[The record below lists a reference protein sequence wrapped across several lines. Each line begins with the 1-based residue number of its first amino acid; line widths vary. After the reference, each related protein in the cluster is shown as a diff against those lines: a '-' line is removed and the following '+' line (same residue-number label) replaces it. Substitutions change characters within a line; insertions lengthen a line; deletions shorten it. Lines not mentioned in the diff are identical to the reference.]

1 MLSLGLGQLV
11 LLLGVISRPV
21 LSQDSSTYVVE
32 PGDTLSQIARDYG
45 VTVAQILAENP
56 SITDPNL
63 IHAGTTL
70 TLPSTPT
77 STSTPQPTPQPTP
90 VAQATPVT
98 GDAFLC
104 QPLPDLRCPPYP
116 ERARAT
122 AGGNGIRNRGPVPRR
137 SLSLN
142 PRQWHKPRW
151 DWRGV
156 PQWKRVATTTTDD
169 TDHDGFDTTNNT
181 DHDGYDTTANTDN
194 DGFDTT
200 GNTDRDGFDTT
211 ANTDHD
217 GFDTTNNTDNDGFD
231 TTNNTDNDGFDTTN
245 NTDNDGF
252 DTTNNTDNDGFDTTN
267 NTDNDGFDTT
277 NNTDNDGF
285 DTTGAVASDIDSSVA
300 SDNFSS

>member
-77 STSTPQPTPQPTP
+77 STSTPQPTPVAQATPVPATRSSANPFQTCDVLPTQKEREDCWWQWHQEQGTGSTSEPIPQPTP
-90 VAQATPVT
+90 VAQAAL
-98 GDAFLC
+98 GLA
-104 QPLPDLRCPPYP
+104 
-116 ERARAT
+116 
-122 AGGNGIRNRGPVPRR
+122 RR
-137 SLSLN
+137 SPVEEGSDDDN
-142 PRQWHKPRW
+142 DDTDH
-151 DWRGV
+151 DGFD
-156 PQWKRVATTTTDD
+156 TTNN

-181 DHDGYDTTANTDN
+181 DHDGYDTTA
-194 DGFDTT
+194 
-200 GNTDRDGFDTT
+200 
-211 ANTDHD
+211 
-217 GFDTTNNTDNDGFD
+217 
-231 TTNNTDNDGFDTTN
+231 
-245 NTDNDGF
+245 
-252 DTTNNTDNDGFDTTN
+252 

-285 DTTGAVASDIDSSVA
+285 DTTGAVASDIDSSVD

>member
-90 VAQATPVT
+90 VAQATPVPATRSSANPFQTCDVLPTQKEREDCWWQWHQEQGT
-98 GDAFLC
+98 GSTSEPIP
-104 QPLPDLRCPPYP
+104 QP
-116 ERARAT
+116 T
-122 AGGNGIRNRGPVPRR
+122 PVAQAALGLARR
-137 SLSLN
+137 SPVEEGSDDDN
-142 PRQWHKPRW
+142 
-151 DWRGV
+151 
-156 PQWKRVATTTTDD
+156 DD
-169 TDHDGFDTTNNT
+169 TDH
-181 DHDGYDTTANTDN
+181 
-194 DGFDTT
+194 
-200 GNTDRDGFDTT
+200 
-211 ANTDHD
+211 
-217 GFDTTNNTDNDGFD
+217 
-231 TTNNTDNDGFDTTN
+231 
-245 NTDNDGF
+245 
-252 DTTNNTDNDGFDTTN
+252 DGFDTTN

-285 DTTGAVASDIDSSVA
+285 DTTGAVASDIDSSVD